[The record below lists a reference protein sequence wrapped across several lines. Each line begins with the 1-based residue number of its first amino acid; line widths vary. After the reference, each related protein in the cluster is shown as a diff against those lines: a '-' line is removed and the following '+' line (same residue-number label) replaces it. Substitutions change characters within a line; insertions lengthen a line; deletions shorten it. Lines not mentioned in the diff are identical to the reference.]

1 VSRRPRENG
10 APFVIFQLDAA
21 GVNGKAGRGGFGDT
35 GEAHANYGLF
45 VFILAKNFRG
55 LRIHEMKP
63 STRQTGDRLVTVL
76 TRFLSGI
83 ALYVLA
89 GFRAAIEERTH

>member
-1 VSRRPRENG
+1 MPILKWFR
-10 APFVIFQLDAA
+10 LA
-21 GVNGKAGRGGFGDT
+21 GDQVFDGLQKFRTNAGRGGFGDT

-45 VFILAKNFRG
+45 VFILAKNFPG

-89 GFRAAIEERTH
+89 DFRAAVEERTH